1 MTLADGALAM
11 AKTLATRPKGPLMM
25 NVTLK
30 QALPIHLTAIAL
42 VFVIGTGV
50 SRAQVQLNLQP
61 GVQLGWP
68 TPNRT
73 NTYHLQW
80 SPISG
85 ATWTDLV
92 AAVIGDGTTHT
103 NFDPVP
109 SGSRQYQDLEVVPGT
124 PPSTASPANG
134 GFENGTGST
143 ATGWTVDTAAG
154 GPVYGIRTND
164 SPNSGSFN
172 FQVHLASTGA
182 GPVVEFNQSAIPVV
196 GGTSYPFSFYSKAL
210 SGSQGYSGQWE
221 IQWNVGGSTG
231 YQNFTPGAGSYALFS
246 TTVTAPAG
254 ATSATI
260 YIHIAGAASQT
271 LSANIDIDDVVL
283 GSGGSTPGTPPVTNI

>member
-1 MTLADGALAM
+1 
-11 AKTLATRPKGPLMM
+11 MM
-25 NVTLK
+25 KVTLK
-30 QALPIHLTAIAL
+30 QALPIHLAAIAL
-42 VFVIGTGV
+42 VIVIATGV
-50 SRAQVQLNLQP
+50 SRAQVQLNVQS
-61 GVQLGWP
+61 GVQLGLP

-92 AAVIGDGTTHT
+92 AAVTGDGTTHT

-134 GFENGTGST
+134 GFETGSGST

-154 GPVYGIRTND
+154 GPVYGVRTND
-164 SPNSGSFN
+164 SPHSGSFN

-182 GPVVEFNQSAIPVV
+182 GPVVQFNQSGIPVT
-196 GGTSYPFSFYSKAL
+196 GGTTYPFTFYAKAL
-210 SGSQGYSGQWE
+210 AGSQGQSLQWR
-221 IQWNVGGSTG
+221 I
-231 YQNFTPGAGSYALFS
+231 L
-246 TTVTAPAG
+246 
-254 ATSATI
+254 
-260 YIHIAGAASQT
+260 
-271 LSANIDIDDVVL
+271 
-283 GSGGSTPGTPPVTNI
+283 